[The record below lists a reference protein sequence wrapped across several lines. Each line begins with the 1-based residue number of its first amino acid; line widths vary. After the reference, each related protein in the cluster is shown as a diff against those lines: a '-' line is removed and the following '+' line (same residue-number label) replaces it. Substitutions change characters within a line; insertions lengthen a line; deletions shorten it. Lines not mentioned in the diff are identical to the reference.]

1 MSRRL
6 RRCRSSSGADG
17 SIRRS
22 ISWAAISDAFAAFL
36 VRTTGRGSAWGVQ
49 RHQDGFALIAD
60 DVSRFVVIPFVRF
73 HNVENYRLDFP
84 GGVTPRAGKAFK

>member
-1 MSRRL
+1 
-6 RRCRSSSGADG
+6 
-17 SIRRS
+17 
-22 ISWAAISDAFAAFL
+22 
-36 VRTTGRGSAWGVQ
+36 VQ

-84 GGVTPRAGKAFK
+84 AGVTPRAGKAFK